1 VVEEEVDENA
11 GDGDVEPERESP
23 ASDAAVKL
31 ELRAQGA
38 ADGDD
43 DKRND
48 DDGENGVAQE
58 QGEID
63 GADEALS
70 LEADGADLKMVD
82 HIGDEEGGAAN
93 ESGDHAGAVNVDA
106 TPKNSQVAGE
116 EKQRAGGVQAGVESG
131 VGEHER
137 RPLSVTRYS
146 QFVVRKTRRLVPFP
160 G

>member
-1 VVEEEVDENA
+1 VVEEEVDDDA
-11 GDGDVEPERESP
+11 GDGDVEPEREGP
-23 ASDAAVKL
+23 AGDAAMKF
-31 ELRAQGA
+31 ELTAQGA

-58 QGEID
+58 QREID

-70 LEADGADLKMVD
+70 LEADGADLEMVD

-106 TPKNSQVAGE
+106 TPKDSQVAGE

-131 VGEHER
+131 VGEHASSQ
-137 RPLSVTRYS
+137 LSAVS
-146 QFVVRKTRRLVPFP
+146 HQ
-160 G
+160 